1 MRFQDKVAIV
11 TGGSSGI
18 GKEVA
23 TRFVAEGGSVVIIG
37 RDAAKAGAGDAKRA
51 GIPADLCLE
60 APGDAKR
67 SAPEQVAGQQTG
79 NGRCHGADA

>member
-1 MRFQDKVAIV
+1 MRFEGKVAIV

-37 RDAAKAGAGDAKRA
+37 RDAAKAEADAKEID
-51 GIPADLCLE
+51 GPE
-60 APGDAKR
+60 
-67 SAPEQVAGQQTG
+67 SALSPMWATLPCRRPEKQ
-79 NGRCHGADA
+79 R

>member
-37 RDAAKAGAGDAKRA
+37 RDAAKAEAAAKEVDAR
-51 GIPADLCLE
+51 
-60 APGDAKR
+60 PG
-67 SAPEQVAGQQTG
+67 SALSPMWATFPGRRPEKQ
-79 NGRCHGADA
+79 R